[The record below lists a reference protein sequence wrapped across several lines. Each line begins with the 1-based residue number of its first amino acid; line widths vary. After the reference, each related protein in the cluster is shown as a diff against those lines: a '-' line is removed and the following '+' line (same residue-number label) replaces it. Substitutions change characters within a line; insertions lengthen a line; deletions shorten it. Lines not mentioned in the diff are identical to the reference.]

1 MAAVLKK
8 TNDLKEY
15 TNMPTVEINGK
26 KFVDENILLNIL
38 DRKIL
43 EERKHCLSEE
53 ERNGIDIC
61 RNIIANW
68 R

>member
-1 MAAVLKK
+1 M
-8 TNDLKEY
+8 NGLKEY
-15 TNMPTVEINGK
+15 ASMPKVEINGK
-26 KFVDENILLNIL
+26 RFVDEKILLDIL

-43 EERKHCLSEE
+43 EERKYSASRE

>member
-1 MAAVLKK
+1 M
-8 TNDLKEY
+8 NGLKEY
-15 TNMPTVEINGK
+15 ASMPKVEINGK
-26 KFVDENILLNIL
+26 RFVDEKILLDIL

-43 EERKHCLSEE
+43 E